1 MGITKDLVFEAMDRI
16 IDSRKGY
23 AFPHPE
29 EAYKQRN
36 FINTKR
42 YIKRMLSKLGYVI
55 IKESDFS
62 NLQEN
67 CPTQY
72 DEAGRKFLRFVLEK
86 GEEIDKL
93 FPLLSDE
100 YSRSILNWFIQY
112 RVCSALLGTR
122 TNELYPPKFSD
133 LEYEKGISSIFQRDK
148 DNYIDTFDINNL
160 KITTN
165 KWVLYNSFI
174 LKQYV
179 YKEIVSPKTSDYV
192 LDIGACY
199 GETSLWFS
207 GMVGESGYV
216 WAFEPDDVNY
226 TILGENIRRNNIKN
240 IQTVKK
246 GAYNKNTQLSFDSR
260 GAESKIVEQKVR
272 NIVDVIKIDDF
283 VEKQKIRRVNYVK
296 MDIEGA
302 ERFAV
307 EGMKDTIRRFKPSL
321 ALSVYHLSEDIVNI
335 PKLVLGIFPHY
346 RVYLDHFS
354 SNFSETVMFFSPKS
368 DKP

>member
-1 MGITKDLVFEAMDRI
+1 MGITKDLIFETMDRI
-16 IDSRKGY
+16 IDSRSGY

-29 EAYKQRN
+29 EAYKHLLLRKTKR
-36 FINTKR
+36 FIN
-42 YIKRMLSKLGYVI
+42 RMLSKLGFVL
-55 IKESDFS
+55 IKQSDFA
-62 NLQEN
+62 NLLEN
-67 CPTQY
+67 CPTQN
-72 DEAGRKFLRFVLEK
+72 DEAGRKFLRYVLEK

-93 FPLLSDE
+93 FPLLSDD
-100 YSRSILNWFIQY
+100 YSRGILKWFIQY

-122 TNELYPPKFSD
+122 TNELYPPKFTD
-133 LEYEKGISSIFQRDK
+133 LEIETGISSSIQEDK
-148 DNYIDTFDINNL
+148 DSYLDTYDINDL

-165 KWVLYNSFI
+165 KWALYNSFI

-179 YKEIVSPKTSDYV
+179 YKETVSPETSDYV

-240 IQTVKK
+240 IQIVKK
-246 GAYNKNTQLSFDSR
+246 GAYNKNTQLSFDAR
-260 GAESKIVEQKVR
+260 GTGSKIVEQKGG
-272 NIVDVIKIDDF
+272 NIVDVIKVDDF
-283 VEKQKIRRVNYVK
+283 VEEQKIRRVNYVK

-354 SNFSETVMFFSPKS
+354 SNFPETVMFFSTKG
-368 DKP
+368 D